1 MRHYA
6 DPLIVNGVAYV
17 SKAVNPNDCTGCA
30 AEHSG
35 VLCGKLGAAATG
47 DCFTRSVIFV
57 KKEETM
63 TTENQQ
69 VAGPEHEAALQLAVT
84 ADDRRAASGVPA
96 ATFVAARQAAWDK
109 YADARAKTSSFRPQT
124 GQPRYQGFMDGFAAG
139 VASVQPMIDALRLAS
154 EVKPAPKKGKLTELI
169 VESLTKE
176 GPASAHTLAARLGRQ
191 LNSVSPRAITL
202 KAAGRIIVSG
212 SEPATNGRGQ
222 REVYAAASYN

>member
-6 DPLIVNGVAYV
+6 DPIILNGVAYV
-17 SKAVNPNDCTGCA
+17 SKASEYNTCEGCVA
-30 AEHSG
+30 KG
-35 VLCGKLGAAATG
+35 DGRLCAQLGRG
-47 DCFTRSVIFV
+47 DVGACFDRSVIF
-57 KKEETM
+57 KEQEPM
-63 TTENQQ
+63 STENQR
-69 VAGPEHEAALQLAVT
+69 VAPLTHAVAVQQALGLPL
-84 ADDRRAASGVPA
+84 PA
-96 ATFVAARQAAWDK
+96 PFVVQRQAAWDK

-124 GQPRYQGFMDGFAAG
+124 GQPRYQGFMDGYAQGFAA
-139 VASVQPMIDALRLAS
+139 AQPIIDALRLAS